1 MCVEVGEVYACQGIG
16 VEVRRPFCQ
25 YLCHTL
31 MSYVDSWDLKA
42 DKSMSV
48 FMCFSG
54 CFGADKS
61 SWLLKINHS
70 KNGSQSLALAL
81 QNHLILTWSQSTA
94 VLHVGF
100 AHFDTLSPYH
110 LVTWM

>member
-1 MCVEVGEVYACQGIG
+1 MPGH
-16 VEVRRPFCQ
+16 RRGGQKAILPVSV

-42 DKSMSV
+42 DKV

-54 CFGADKS
+54 CSGADKS

-70 KNGSQSLALAL
+70 KNGNQCGICTAYSQFSFKV
-81 QNHLILTWSQSTA
+81 ILTWSQSTA
-94 VLHVGF
+94 VLHV
-100 AHFDTLSPYH
+100 
-110 LVTWM
+110 V